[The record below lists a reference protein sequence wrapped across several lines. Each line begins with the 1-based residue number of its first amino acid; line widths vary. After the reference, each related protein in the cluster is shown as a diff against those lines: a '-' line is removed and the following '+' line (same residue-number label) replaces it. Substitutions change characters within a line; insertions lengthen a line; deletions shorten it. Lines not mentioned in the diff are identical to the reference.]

1 LGYYNDW
8 VAIRKTISPKES
20 AASLEPA
27 VEELRARAEV
37 LRSRLSAAIIAFMK
51 RAELDG
57 KIPEFEDVSKAA
69 EAMIEAN
76 YQLQRQLYG
85 KVRIKLSVAKLLR
98 GRP

>member
-1 LGYYNDW
+1 M
-8 VAIRKTISPKES
+8 AIQKRKS
-20 AASLEPA
+20 AASTEPA

-37 LRSRLSAAIIAFMK
+37 LRSRLSAAKIAFMK
-51 RAELDG
+51 RTELDG
-57 KIPEFEDVSKAA
+57 RIPEFEDLSKAA
-69 EAMIEAN
+69 EEVIEAN